1 MAGHAPL
8 RTVEKCQGLEQ
19 GQTQEPGS
27 ASEETSAMDN
37 QTGSYPRAD
46 IRLSDAERDQAVAE
60 LGEHF
65 QAGRLTQEE
74 FDDRTGRALQA
85 RTGRDLTGLFTDLPR
100 PAAPQQWTGE
110 PWAGEPWAGPVG
122 GPVPQFRGRGAGPM
136 PVARFVIAVVLVA
149 IIAGNVLG
157 HTAHFGWLIPVVI
170 LSFVLVRLSRIRR

>member
-1 MAGHAPL
+1 
-8 RTVEKCQGLEQ
+8 
-19 GQTQEPGS
+19 
-27 ASEETSAMDN
+27 MDN

-74 FDDRTGRALQA
+74 FDDRTGLALQA

-100 PAAPQQWTGE
+100 PAAAE
-110 PWAGEPWAGPVG
+110 PRASEPWAGPG
-122 GPVPQFRGRGAGPM
+122 FGPMAGPVPPGGRGAGPL
-136 PVARFVIAVVLVA
+136 PVARFVIAVVMVA

-157 HTAHFGWLIPVVI
+157 HAHHFAWLIPVII
-170 LSFVLVRLSRIRR
+170 LGFVLLRLSRIRR

>member
-1 MAGHAPL
+1 
-8 RTVEKCQGLEQ
+8 
-19 GQTQEPGS
+19 
-27 ASEETSAMDN
+27 MDN
-37 QTGSYPRAD
+37 QTGTYPRAD

-100 PAAPQQWTGE
+100 PAAAE
-110 PWAGEPWAGPVG
+110 PWAGQAPWAGPQADFM
-122 GPVPQFRGRGAGPM
+122 PQAGRRGAGPL
-136 PVARFVIAVVLVA
+136 PVARFVIAVVIVA

-157 HTAHFGWLIPVVI
+157 HSAHFGWLIPVVI
-170 LSFVLVRLSRIRR
+170 LGFILLRLSRIRR